1 MEKNISNFNLNV
13 GLTGQA
19 VTTVTEDNTAVK
31 FGSGSVKVFATPA
44 MIGLMEAAAI
54 NAVDKLLPEGL
65 ATVGTHLDV
74 KHISATPLN
83 MIVMA
88 KAELI
93 EMDGKKLKFKVEAF
107 DELEKIGE
115 GIHLRYIINL
125 NDFLDRTN
133 NKILQIKSNK

>member
-65 ATVGTHLDV
+65 ATVGTYLDV

-133 NKILQIKSNK
+133 NKILQIKSKK

>member
-65 ATVGTHLDV
+65 ATVGTYLDV

-115 GIHLRYIINL
+115 GIHLRYIIKL

-133 NKILQIKSNK
+133 NKILQIKSKK